1 MTAMNAVSVR
11 DVMREDFTT
20 VPATLQLE
28 ALGEMF
34 RTSAWVYF
42 PVLNRDG
49 RMSGIISLNDIRTI
63 ILEEELARLVVV
75 GELMTREVITVF
87 PDDTLNRAMEQ
98 FGLKDIEQMPVVT
111 RKDPRKVVGMI
122 KRQDVIR
129 AYNES
134 VLDRSRDSYGTPV
147 H

>member
-1 MTAMNAVSVR
+1 
-11 DVMREDFTT
+11 
-20 VPATLQLE
+20 
-28 ALGEMF
+28 
-34 RTSAWVYF
+34 
-42 PVLNRDG
+42 
-49 RMSGIISLNDIRTI
+49 
-63 ILEEELARLVVV
+63 
-75 GELMTREVITVF
+75 MTREVITVY

-111 RKDPRKVVGMI
+111 RKDPRRVIGMI

-134 VLDRSRDSYGTPV
+134 VLDRPRGHHGTPV

>member
-1 MTAMNAVSVR
+1 MN
-11 DVMREDFTT
+11 
-20 VPATLQLE
+20 
-28 ALGEMF
+28 
-34 RTSAWVYF
+34 
-42 PVLNRDG
+42 
-49 RMSGIISLNDIRTI
+49 GIISLNDIRTI

-98 FGLKDIEQMPVVT
+98 FGLKDIEQMPVVM